1 MPRFFF
7 NVQGSATIEDKDGT
21 VLDSPA
27 DVHDLA
33 VERAR
38 ELLAEGSA
46 QGFDRTGWS
55 FRITDEKGRTV
66 LNFRFGEALQKTF

>member
-1 MPRFFF
+1 MPRYFF
-7 NVQGSATIEDKDGT
+7 NVLGSAAVEDKDGT

-27 DVHDLA
+27 DVHDRA

-46 QGFDRTGWS
+46 LGFDRTGWS
-55 FRITDEKGRTV
+55 FKVTDEKGRTV